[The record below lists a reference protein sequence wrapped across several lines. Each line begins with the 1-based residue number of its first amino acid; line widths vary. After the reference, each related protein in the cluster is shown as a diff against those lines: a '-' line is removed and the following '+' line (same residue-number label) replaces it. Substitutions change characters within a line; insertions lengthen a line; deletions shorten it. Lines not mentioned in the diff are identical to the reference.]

1 MTGQGRVCRRIGSF
15 LFAFMNSGC
24 GQPPRP
30 TIRIDGNGAEYVDI
44 PAGEFKMFAR
54 HPAFPTRSVYVS
66 GFLMKRTEVTNA
78 EYDRFKKRPRPS
90 WSKDDTMPVV
100 GLTRREV
107 MDYIK
112 WLSKAGSHSFS
123 LPTDAQ
129 WERAARG
136 GLEDLDYPWGNRFSE
151 ERALVGRG
159 LGVSMSN
166 PSMGRVGSFPP
177 NSFGLFDMCG
187 NATEMVRERYTKD
200 FPDSRRDPI
209 GLVDESGKKGVDPY
223 IVRGLGVGE
232 LLPTVWCRTMEF
244 DDSPGEFTGF
254 RLVRESRRVE
264 TPASHL
270 HGRDE

>member
-1 MTGQGRVCRRIGSF
+1 M
-15 LFAFMNSGC
+15 LSGC
-24 GQPPRP
+24 GKPPAP
-30 TIRIDGNGAEYVDI
+30 SISFDSSGAEYVEI

-54 HPAFPTRSVYVS
+54 HPAFPTRSVFVS

-112 WLSKAGSHSFS
+112 WLSKAGNHSYG

-166 PSMGRVGSFPP
+166 PSMGRVGSLPP
-177 NSFGLFDMCG
+177 NNFGLFDMCG
-187 NATEMVRERYTKD
+187 NATEMVRERYTND
-200 FPDSRRDPI
+200 LPDSRRDPI

-254 RLVRESRRVE
+254 RLVMESRRVE
-264 TPASHL
+264 TPPSHSR
-270 HGRDE
+270 GQGKPK